1 MATLADLVEAT
12 RRLLVP
18 FSTDRRN
25 TLNASLDASTTTV
38 VLSTITNSVPAVG
51 DYIGVDYEVM
61 YVSASSEGTTTATL
75 TVSRA
80 EQGTTAATHSSGG
93 TVEVT
98 PRFARGLILQALRDE
113 IRSWPYDLYS
123 THTQVV
129 EFAAGAATAD
139 LLPDAGT
146 EVYSVLAA
154 HRISSAADA
163 RVRDPQLRV
172 VRGLTA
178 GVSPDGY
185 KLQLA
190 DPDTR
195 YNAAADIH
203 VTYSQ
208 AFDTETA
215 WASTTDLAN
224 IGLSPSQYDI
234 APLGVAWRMLAA
246 RDAERADFD
255 AFDQSRK
262 ASEVPATYPRQA
274 AEGFRRDRDLRIQQ
288 EINRLRDLWGVRSG

>member
-1 MATLADLVEAT
+1 MATLADLVEGA
-12 RRLLVP
+12 RRLLTP

-25 TLNASLDASTTTV
+25 ALNTSLDASTTTV
-38 VLSTITNSVPAVG
+38 VLSTITNSVPSVG
-51 DYIGVDYEVM
+51 DYIGIEYEVM
-61 YVSASSEGTTTATL
+61 YVSAVSQGTTTATL

-80 EQGTTAATHSSGG
+80 EQGTTAAAHASGG
-93 TVEVT
+93 VVEVT

-129 EFAAGAATAD
+129 EFAAGTATAD
-139 LLPDAGT
+139 LLPDAPT

-154 HRISSAADA
+154 HRVSEAWDSRVKDPIIDIKRGFTAAA
-163 RVRDPQLRV
+163 
-172 VRGLTA
+172 T
-178 GVSPDGY
+178 PDGY
-185 KLQLA
+185 ILQLRDA
-190 DPDTR
+190 R
-195 YNAAADIH
+195 YDSAGSVH

-224 IGLSPSQYDI
+224 IGLSPSMYDI
-234 APLGVAWRMLAA
+234 PPLGVAWRMLAG

-262 ASEVPATYPRQA
+262 AAEVPATYPRQA

-288 EINRLRDLWGVRSG
+288 EANRLRDLWGVRSG